1 VRRTC
6 KYAATTRDEGNTVDG
21 CFSASCQKFIPG
33 IGGIGKRRRKW
44 IDGFS
49 GAVYIFKDDGNA
61 S

>member
-6 KYAATTRDEGNTVDG
+6 KYVATRRDEGNAVDG
-21 CFSASCQKFIPG
+21 CFSAACQKFIPA
-33 IGGIGKRRRKW
+33 IARIGKRRRKW

-49 GAVYIFKDDGNA
+49 GAVYISKNDGVA